1 MKQEIINGGNA
12 RYLGELERFKDGIPF
27 GIVNKTK
34 TDVGGTYVAANCSS
48 NYIIVC
54 PFKDLVDSIAADKNN
69 RYGGTQMLWWCKRIP
84 VQEIYQKQYH
94 I

>member
-1 MKQEIINGGNA
+1 MKQEIINGDNA

-34 TDVGGTYVAANCSS
+34 TDVGGCSS

-54 PFKDLVDSIAADKNN
+54 PFKDLVDSS
-69 RYGGTQMLWWCKRIP
+69 R
-84 VQEIYQKQYH
+84 
-94 I
+94 

>member
-54 PFKDLVDSIAADKNN
+54 PFKDLVDSIAADRNN
-69 RYGGTQMLWWCKRIP
+69 RYEAVSYTHLDVYKRQLILLMS
-84 VQEIYQKQYH
+84 KH
-94 I
+94 

>member
-34 TDVGGTYVAANCSS
+34 TDVGGTYVEMC
-48 NYIIVC
+48 IR
-54 PFKDLVDSIAADKNN
+54 DSLYTEDVPSGNPMN
-69 RYGGTQMLWWCKRIP
+69 ET
-84 VQEIYQKQYH
+84 
-94 I
+94 

>member
-1 MKQEIINGGNA
+1 MKQEIINGDNA

-48 NYIIVC
+48 NYIIVGLSDTAL
-54 PFKDLVDSIAADKNN
+54 PVSPSEHNTRDSDN
-69 RYGGTQMLWWCKRIP
+69 RNLHLAM
-84 VQEIYQKQYH
+84 
-94 I
+94 

>member
-54 PFKDLVDSIAADKNN
+54 PFKDLVDSICLLYTSTLFTDATISWSQ
-69 RYGGTQMLWWCKRIP
+69 GCGVLSS
-84 VQEIYQKQYH
+84 
-94 I
+94 

>member
-48 NYIIVC
+48 NYIIV
-54 PFKDLVDSIAADKNN
+54 
-69 RYGGTQMLWWCKRIP
+69 
-84 VQEIYQKQYH
+84 
-94 I
+94 

>member
-34 TDVGGTYVAANCSS
+34 TDVGGTYP
-48 NYIIVC
+48 
-54 PFKDLVDSIAADKNN
+54 PFSLPFMMPSVH
-69 RYGGTQMLWWCKRIP
+69 RIP
-84 VQEIYQKQYH
+84 IASISARRLTSFNCEASAATNRP
-94 I
+94 